1 MQIHKYL
8 DKSNFWQL
16 EKVSHYDRI
25 ILKNINRFNLE
36 FIFNQLW
43 PQNLSVFTLILQ
55 HLYLLLYSVLLI
67 DTLEAKLCPTTYS
80 Q

>member
-25 ILKNINRFNLE
+25 ILKNINCFNLE